1 MKKLASVWGLYGISY
16 LDFQVDLCT
25 NQHDVH
31 LPKNQ
36 NLKNQ
41 NPFSSILL
49 PKSEIC
55 NQTKTMRDVAMAR
68 NPVARWLWEAFIG
81 NPLH

>member
-36 NLKNQ
+36 NLT
-41 NPFSSILL
+41 PRCCSGPDSSFSFS
-49 PKSEIC
+49 
-55 NQTKTMRDVAMAR
+55 NVADIM
-68 NPVARWLWEAFIG
+68 L
-81 NPLH
+81 

>member
-41 NPFSSILL
+41 NPFSSLYSADDQSMNQSNSL
-49 PKSEIC
+49 GC
-55 NQTKTMRDVAMAR
+55 NMFCSSCLSKMGVEKQQLNK
-68 NPVARWLWEAFIG
+68 L
-81 NPLH
+81 